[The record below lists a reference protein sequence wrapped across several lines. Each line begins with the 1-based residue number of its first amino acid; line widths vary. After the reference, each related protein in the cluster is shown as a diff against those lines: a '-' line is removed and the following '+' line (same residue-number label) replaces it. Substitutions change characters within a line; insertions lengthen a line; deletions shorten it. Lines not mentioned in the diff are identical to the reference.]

1 MMNFAAP
8 ALAFLVLCGPAYA
21 GFNSDELGAIAAEPA
36 PGATLPLTLRFIDDS
51 GRPRTLAQALGGT
64 PGVVIFA
71 DYTCHTLCGPI
82 LDFAAA
88 GLAKS
93 GLRPATDYR
102 VIVIGL
108 DPKDALD
115 AARAMKASHFTA
127 GDSIARA
134 TVFLTGEQAAISAT
148 TAALGYHYRYD
159 PEHDQFAHP
168 AAVYVT
174 DAKGQVTR
182 TLSGL
187 GVDGADLRLALVEAG
202 RGEVGTLAD
211 RIRLL
216 CYGYDP
222 ARGIYTARITLLL
235 ELASGATLLIMAG
248 GILAMLVLERR
259 NAPS

>member
-21 GFNSDELGAIAAEPA
+21 GFSSGDLGAIAAEPA

-51 GRPRTLAQALGGT
+51 GQPRTLAQALGGT

-71 DYTCHTLCGPI
+71 DYTCRTLCGPI
-82 LDFAAA
+82 LEFAAA
-88 GLAKS
+88 GLAQS

-108 DPKDALD
+108 DPKDAVA
-115 AARAMKASHFTA
+115 AARAMKASHFA
-127 GDSIARA
+127 ADDPIARA
-134 TVFLTGEQAAISAT
+134 TVFLTGEQTAISAT

-174 DAKGQVTR
+174 DAKGRVTR
-182 TLSGL
+182 ALSGL

-202 RGEVGTLAD
+202 RGDVGTFAD

-235 ELASGATLLIMAG
+235 ELASGATLLVMAG